1 VVYYVPMDSQVQEIK
16 EKLPINEVI
25 GQYVQLRRAGRNFVG
40 KCPFHKERTPSFHV
54 SPERNSYMCFGCGEK
69 GDIFT
74 FVQKIDGVDFVTA
87 LKQLAERAGVVLKQH
102 SYIDEA
108 ERTESKHKE
117 EKLLEVCEE
126 ATKFFES
133 QLASRKEIVEYLHA
147 RGVKDETV
155 KEWRLGY
162 APASWEDLSKYLLG
176 KGYTKDDVVEAGLA
190 VKSERK
196 PGEVYDRFRGRI
208 MFPLFDASGKVI
220 AFSGRFFEKVL
231 GSKEEGDPAKYV
243 NSPETLLF
251 KKSKVLY
258 GFDRARAAIRKADC
272 ILLVEGQFDLILAHQ
287 SGLPFTV
294 ALSGTALTPEHLSLL
309 GRLSKRLVLALDG
322 DSAGIRAGLKS
333 AAMALQAGFDVK
345 IPTFESG
352 KDPADLAREN
362 PELLKAAVR
371 TSRTAIEF
379 FLEALRPG
387 TRDDRAYKLL
397 IEQQLLP
404 LVKVMQSPIDQA
416 HFVRIVAQRIG
427 APEDAV
433 RIALQK
439 SRVHSVQEAVAE
451 EGGEAAPEP
460 VSLLLPLERAAGM
473 LVFKFED
480 KDKMPSDMRVRLVEL
495 LGQERLAAIET
506 KLGQERER
514 LLFEFESFGTDEAAS
529 AEALLQTIE
538 RSILEDE
545 MKSLREELYRVGG
558 QESAVLGKRL
568 LDLKRRQQELRK

>member
-1 VVYYVPMDSQVQEIK
+1 MAQDSQVTEIK
-16 EKLPINEVI
+16 EKLPINEVV

-40 KCPFHKERTPSFHV
+40 RCPFHKERTPSFHV

-74 FVQKIDGVDFVTA
+74 FIEKIDGVDFVTA
-87 LKQLAERAGVVLKQH
+87 LKQLAEKAGVVLKQR
-102 SYIDEA
+102 SPVDEA
-108 ERTESKHKE
+108 ARAESKNKE
-117 EKLLEVCEE
+117 EHLLEVCEE

-133 QLASRKEIVEYLHA
+133 QLAERKEIVDYLHT
-147 RGVKDETV
+147 RGVKDETIA
-155 KEWRLGY
+155 EWRLGY
-162 APASWEDLSKYLLG
+162 APASWEDLSKHLLA
-176 KGYTKDDVVEAGLA
+176 KGYGKDDIADAGLA
-190 VKSERK
+190 AKSERK
-196 PGEVYDRFRGRI
+196 PGEIYDRFRGRI

-220 AFSGRFFEKVL
+220 AFSGRFFEKVA

-251 KKSKVLY
+251 RKSKVLY
-258 GFDRARAAIRKADC
+258 GFDRARAAIRKTDC

-294 ALSGTALTPEHLSLL
+294 ALSGTALTSEHLSLL

-345 IPTFESG
+345 IPTFAEG

-371 TSRTAIEF
+371 TSRTAVEF

-387 TRDDRAYKLL
+387 TRDDRGYKLL

-416 HFVRIVAQRIG
+416 HFVRIIAQRIG

-433 RIALQK
+433 RGALLK
-439 SRVHSVQEAVAE
+439 AHANPAHEVPADE
-451 EGGEAAPEP
+451 GEAAPAPE
-460 VSLLLPLERAAGM
+460 LALLPLERAAGM
-473 LVFKFED
+473 LLFKFEG
-480 KDKMPSDMRVRLVEL
+480 KEEMNTRLREL
-495 LGQERLAAIET
+495 IGQERLAAIET
-506 KLGQERER
+506 KLRSDKER
-514 LLFEFESFGTDEAAS
+514 LLFEFDSFGTDEEAS
-529 AEALLQTIE
+529 AAALLDTIE
-538 RSILEDE
+538 RAMLEEE
-545 MKSLREELYRVGG
+545 MKSLREELYRVQGP
-558 QESAVLGKRL
+558 EMLLLSKRL
-568 LDLKRRQQELRK
+568 IDLKRRQQELRK

>member
-1 VVYYVPMDSQVQEIK
+1 MQEIK
-16 EKLPINEVI
+16 EKLPINEVV

-40 KCPFHKERTPSFHV
+40 RCPFHKERTPSFHV
-54 SPERNSYMCFGCGEK
+54 SPERNSYMCFGCSEK

-87 LKQLAERAGVVLKQH
+87 LKQLAERAGVVLKQR
-102 SYIDEA
+102 SPVDEA
-108 ERTESKHKE
+108 ARAESKNKE
-117 EKLLEVCEE
+117 EHLLEVCEE
-126 ATKFFES
+126 ATKFFQKE
-133 QLASRKEIVEYLHA
+133 LAGRNEIKEYLHT
-147 RGVKDETV
+147 RGVKDETIQ
-155 KEWRLGY
+155 EWRLGY
-162 APASWEDLSKYLLG
+162 APASWHFLAEHLII
-176 KGYTKDDVVEAGLA
+176 KGFTNDDMADAGLVA
-190 VKSERK
+190 KSDHK
-196 PGEVYDRFRGRI
+196 VGEVYDRFRGRI
-208 MFPLFDASGKVI
+208 MFPLFDAGGKVI
-220 AFSGRFFEKVL
+220 AFSGRFYEKVT
-231 GSKEEGDPAKYV
+231 GSREEGDPAKYV

-258 GFDRARAAIRKADC
+258 GFDRARAAIRKSDC

-333 AAMALQAGFDVK
+333 AAMALSAGFDVK
-345 IPTFESG
+345 IPTFAEG

-371 TSRTAIEF
+371 TSHTAIEF

-416 HFVRIVAQRIG
+416 HFVRIIAQRIG
-427 APEDAV
+427 VPEDAV
-433 RIALQK
+433 RTALLK
-439 SRVHSVQEAVAE
+439 ARVNAASETPTEEAE
-451 EGGEAAPEP
+451 EAP
-460 VSLLLPLERAAGM
+460 VAGLSLLPLEHAAGM
-473 LVFKFED
+473 LLFKFEG
-480 KDKMPSDMRVRLVEL
+480 KDEMRQRLTEL
-495 LGQERLAAIET
+495 LGQERLAGIES
-506 KLGQERER
+506 KLEPEKER
-514 LLFEFESFGTDEAAS
+514 LVFEFESFGADEAAS
-529 AEALLQTIE
+529 AAALLDTVE
-538 RSILEDE
+538 RSTLEEE
-545 MKSLREELYRVGG
+545 MKSVREEMYRAAGP
-558 QESAVLGKRL
+558 QTLLLSKRL